1 MAKKIRE
8 AKIVS
13 PSTLFIY
20 AEQKIGKTTACLQL
34 ESAELWDC
42 HAGADAYRGPIEEI
56 HSYQDMLKAATENK
70 KTRACKVVILDTTLD
85 VVNML
90 AGPAMKLYKESL
102 SGQSLEKAK
111 GQKWYEEFDKLDPS
125 VVLSLVDF
133 NKAQDAVLQTFIK
146 LVNYLKTCYEKI
158 IFIAHSKLGS
168 AQSEKNNLLV
178 KEIDLPQKIREYV
191 LRFSDQVC
199 IAYREANEVIL
210 DFTQIDEASKLGG
223 RFSYLHDK
231 KITLS
236 KLENDELTT
245 FWYRVYPDIY
255 NITEDDLKQ
264 EIRAKEAQ
272 EEEDRRLLGK

>member
-1 MAKKIRE
+1 MAKKIRA
-8 AKIVS
+8 AKITS
-13 PSTLFIY
+13 PSTLFLY

-34 ESAELWDC
+34 EDAQVWDC
-42 HAGADAYRGPIEEI
+42 HAGADAYSGPIEEI
-56 HSYQDMLKAATENK
+56 TCYQDMLRIATENK
-70 KTRACKVVILDTTLD
+70 KSKDYKVVVLDTTLD

-90 AGPAMKLYKESL
+90 AAPAMKLYKESL

-111 GQKWYEEFDKLDPS
+111 GQKWYEEFEKLDPN

-146 LVNYLKTCYEKI
+146 LINYLKTCYEKI
-158 IFIAHSKLGS
+158 IFIAHSRLGS

-199 IAYREANEVIL
+199 IAYREANEVVL

-231 KITLS
+231 KIVLS
-236 KLENDELTT
+236 KLEKSKLDT

-255 NITEDDLKQ
+255 NISEEDLNN
-264 EIRAKEAQ
+264 EIKEREER